1 MRIALCDDDEDF
13 RSLMGLCVREDA
25 ELDLVASARAVAPLL
40 NALPTID
47 VEGVL
52 LDWMLP
58 GETQEDAVRSVRAA
72 LPDARIVVLSAVVR
86 ASAEER
92 ALAAGADG
100 YVEKNGGARDLLD
113 RCRLVLLP
121 SPG

>member
-13 RSLMGLCVREDA
+13 RSLMSHCVHGDPDLE
-25 ELDLVASARAVAPLL
+25 LVASARAVEPLL
-40 NALPTID
+40 NALPSVD

-58 GETQEDAVRSVRAA
+58 GVTQEDAVRDVRAA
-72 LPDARIVVLSAVVR
+72 LPKARIVVLSAVVR

-100 YVEKNGGARDLLD
+100 YVEKGPGARELLASCK
-113 RCRLVLLP
+113 RFLLP
-121 SPG
+121 D